1 MITKSGNL
9 CLIGFK
15 RGRVPPELMNGD
27 FMDLIEYFEDL
38 AQQVIDSNDFEDVF
52 TPFSLIMG
60 GANVLEKFNLFEN
73 DEQKKK
79 IEEIRRQVNVY
90 VSDQYPT

>member
-1 MITKSGNL
+1 
-9 CLIGFK
+9 
-15 RGRVPPELMNGD
+15 
-27 FMDLIEYFEDL
+27 MDLIEYFEDL
-38 AQQVIDSNDFEDVF
+38 AQQVIDSNGFEDVF

-90 VSDQYPT
+90 VSDQYLT